1 MKITLKDGTEITL
14 TVEGLLTL
22 RDAET
27 MAYLSYEAN
36 KLREQASLDNFKFN
50 ALSIR
55 NAKLVDKN
63 IDLTSRLHSNSSDEL
78 LLLTNRC
85 NLELKVKLAGLEGE
99 ITSIKNACD
108 SSILLANSF
117 TKLRDIKITE
127 LEKQVKELK
136 KDRDILNAFLKTTG
150 KEGVDLCEEN
160 IKLRNENIE
169 LHCNLSQLELFS
181 GIDKASGTGENVTFQ
196 RVPVYEMTRHAN
208 GNTREQFMAQ
218 TWTDELLVEFGYM
231 KIKYQYVR
239 SN

>member
-36 KLREQASLDNFKFN
+36 QLREQAKLDKFKFN
-50 ALSIR
+50 ELSIR
-55 NAKLVDKN
+55 NA
-63 IDLTSRLHSNSSDEL
+63 
-78 LLLTNRC
+78 
-85 NLELKVKLAGLEGE
+85 
-99 ITSIKNACD
+99 
-108 SSILLANSF
+108 
-117 TKLRDIKITE
+117 E

-136 KDRDILNAFLKTTG
+136 RDSDILNAFLKTTG
-150 KEGVDLCEEN
+150 KEGVDLCKEN

-169 LHCNLSQLELFS
+169 LHCRLSQLDMFS
-181 GIDKASGTGENVTFQ
+181 SIDKASESGENVTFK
-196 RVPVYEMTRHAN
+196 RIPVYEMTRHAN

-218 TWTDELLVEFGYM
+218 TWTDKLLVEFGYM